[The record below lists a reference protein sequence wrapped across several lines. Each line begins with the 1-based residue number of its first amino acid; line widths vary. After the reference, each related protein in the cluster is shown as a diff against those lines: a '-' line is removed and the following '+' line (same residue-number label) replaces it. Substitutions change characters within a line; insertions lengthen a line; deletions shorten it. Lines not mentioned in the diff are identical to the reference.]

1 VRNRIWIVLLVVSL
15 GINIGFLLH
24 WFWPKNGPGYSPGE
38 GQSQLGWHVGPMR
51 RGLGL
56 DSKQARLMENER
68 RQVLVQAQ
76 PLQEQLRQKRREL
89 FLLLKSKAV
98 TGAELDLALNEI
110 SRLQTAIEKLF
121 ILHSLKMKGFLT
133 PSQLEKYNGFFEHGL
148 CPGMMSEKAC
158 PTGQGAMA
166 GREQPAP
173 ACDNPCPAKK

>member
-1 VRNRIWIVLLVVSL
+1 VRNRIWIILLVVSL

-24 WFWPKNGPGYSPGE
+24 WFWPKNGFGHMPAGGLS
-38 GQSQLGWHVGPMR
+38 QSGWHTGPMR
-51 RGLGL
+51 HGLGL

-76 PLQEQLRQKRREL
+76 PLQEQLHLKRREL
-89 FLLLKSKAV
+89 FQLLKSKAV
-98 TGAELDLALNEI
+98 NGAELDLALNEI

-133 PSQLEKYNGFFEHGL
+133 PAQLEKYDGLFEQGL

-158 PTGQGAMA
+158 PPGKMA
-166 GREQPAP
+166 RPGDSLPAGENKYEP
-173 ACDNPCPAKK
+173 KK